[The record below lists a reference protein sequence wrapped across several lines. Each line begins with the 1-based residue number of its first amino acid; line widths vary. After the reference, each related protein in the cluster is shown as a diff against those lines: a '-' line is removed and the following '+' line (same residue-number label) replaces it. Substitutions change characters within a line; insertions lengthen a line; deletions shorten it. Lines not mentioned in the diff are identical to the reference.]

1 MDEAEAVII
10 ENGSI
15 QCKAGIAGDDAPRC
29 CFAAVVGR
37 NKIPR
42 INDIYVGDYA

>member
-15 QCKAGIAGDDAPRC
+15 QCKAGIAGDGPSC

-42 INDIYVGDYA
+42 IKDIYVGD